1 MICSKCGKENAAG
14 KRVCGKCGAALKPS
28 YPSSDET
35 DAPSAKRKPNLPAA
49 LGAILAIVSVFL
61 TFTSVDGY
69 GLSQHTSLFAAEEGM
84 DWVFI
89 FGAGVF
95 GLVFSMTGLDIG
107 AAVMGLTE
115 IIICFLETRSMN
127 NKLGAL
133 AEMSDVVKKG
143 AGCYLLYAGGALL
156 LIGGIIGI
164 IIKRRK
170 A

>member
-1 MICSKCGKENAAG
+1 MPISSSFSSRNEN
-14 KRVCGKCGAALKPS
+14 VFPVT
-28 YPSSDET
+28 SS
-35 DAPSAKRKPNLPAA
+35 PA
-49 LGAILAIVSVFL
+49 S
-61 TFTSVDGY
+61 
-69 GLSQHTSLFAAEEGM
+69 
-84 DWVFI
+84 
-89 FGAGVF
+89 
-95 GLVFSMTGLDIG
+95 VFSMTGLDIG

-133 AEMSDVVKKG
+133 AEMSDVVKEG